1 MSAAG
6 LWNFFVTIV
15 GLAIVV
21 ALIFAAMRFRALPE
35 SFKRFAKLG
44 VGGAAVLILLAAIG
58 SVLFGGGGGIQL
70 KVTPGSILEFVIGV
84 IVLYGVLWLCDLA
97 IDLAQG
103 WFASEAEGGAK
114 AVNFAEPAK
123 FILTFVALVIILV
136 LAEKALLGGG
146 LGFINFGNFGKQTEF
161 GIPFHVAVAGGYM
174 PAMLR

>member
-1 MSAAG
+1 MASTKIAVEGATTMSAAG

-35 SFKRFAKLG
+35 SFKRFAKL
-44 VGGAAVLILLAAIG
+44 
-58 SVLFGGGGGIQL
+58 GGGGIQL

-174 PAMLR
+174 PAM